1 MAPQSR
7 RPVPATTVTVS
18 QAAAAW
24 AELRA
29 IDLQIDV
36 ATFVR
41 VLIRNDQARPQPRAL
56 GAPARGDERYVKA
69 RLGVRLSRRERVAIV
84 STLAPGESLS
94 SYVEQ
99 LLDRDRAEPGD
110 DLTIIARE
118 GKAALRTR
126 LPGPR
131 RPSRTRA

>member
-1 MAPQSR
+1 VALPSR

-18 QAAAAW
+18 QICAAW

-29 IDLQIDV
+29 VDLQIDV

-41 VLIRNDQARPQPRAL
+41 VLIRNDQARPQPRAI
-56 GAPARGDERYVKA
+56 AEADRSDARYVKA
-69 RLGVRLSRRERVAIV
+69 RLGVRLSRRERLAIAA
-84 STLAPGESLS
+84 TLAPGESLS

-99 LLDRDRAEPGD
+99 ILDRDRAEAGD

-118 GKAALRTR
+118 GKAALRAR
-126 LPGPR
+126 LAGPK
-131 RPSRTRA
+131 RPPRARG